1 MSERAVVLVSG
12 GMDSAV
18 VLAEMRSAGFAC
30 IALSFDYGQRH
41 RVELEAASAVAR
53 SLGAIEHRIS
63 HIDLRAFGGS
73 ALTSDIPVPKDRPL
87 AEDGAASPTSAS
99 ARTAPPAASSSA
111 VPVTYVP
118 ARNTIFLAHALALA
132 EVSGARRLGIGV
144 NAVDYSGYPDCRP
157 AFIDA
162 FVRLANVATR
172 DGIESAARGEAWLRV
187 DAPLLSMSKADIVR
201 RGIELGVDFAQ
212 TFSCYDPQPAESGAR
227 MARETPAGAPRA
239 GERTASTRFGP
250 RAAAARFGVVPCGH
264 CDACRL
270 RARGF
275 AEAGVADPQLAMAA
289 RTH

>member
-18 VLAEMRSAGFAC
+18 VLAEMRRAGFAC

-41 RVELEAASAVAR
+41 RVELEAAAAVAR
-53 SLGAIEHRIS
+53 SLGAIEHRVAR
-63 HIDLRAFGGS
+63 IDLRAFGGS
-73 ALTSDIPVPKDRPL
+73 ALTADIPVPKDRPL
-87 AEDGAASPTSAS
+87 AAPREDSPPTGPAGAASR
-99 ARTAPPAASSSA
+99 RTPPSRPSSSGAPPTA

-132 EVSGARRLGIGV
+132 EVSGARRLAIGV

-172 DGIESAARGEAWLRV
+172 DGVESAARGEAWLRV
-187 DAPLLSMSKADIVR
+187 DAPLLTMSKGDIVR
-201 RGIELGVDFAQ
+201 RGIELGVDFAE
-212 TFSCYDPQPAESGAR
+212 TFSCYDPQAPQAGAR
-227 MARETPAGAPRA
+227 AASAP
-239 GERTASTRFGP
+239 
-250 RAAAARFGVVPCGH
+250 FGVVPCGH
-264 CDACRL
+264 CDACLL

-275 AEAGVADPQLAMAA
+275 AEAGVADPLLALAA
-289 RTH
+289 RTS